1 MSQEPSTPDRDQ
13 RYDGEWVEVRSG
25 FDPDVAV
32 LLLDAAEQA
41 NMPVEWVRT
50 TSEGFLVPQDVA
62 DAAGVD
68 YEQNEPEAGTLDA
81 VQAEQAEQQTG
92 DERPPGVYGD
102 ETGGQ
107 DLSFATRSEASTY
120 AAEHNINIEGGDQMS
135 AADYKAAVAA
145 AAKGA

>member
-41 NMPVEWVRT
+41 DMPVEWVRT
-50 TSEGFLVPQDVA
+50 ISEGFLVPQDVA

-68 YEQNEPEAGTLDA
+68 YEDHESEPGAPS
-81 VQAEQAEQQTG
+81 VQAEQADEQSA

-102 ETGGQ
+102 ESDTA

-120 AAEHNINIEGGDQMS
+120 ATEHNINIEGGDQMS